1 MGTLVQNFVFDDD
14 QPHGLRVVMRGDEPW
29 FVAKDVCAVLDI
41 EQAARAVEPLDDDE
55 KAAVSLTHTSS
66 NGVEQGR
73 ETLIVSEG
81 GLYTLILRSRQATS
95 PGSMAHRFRKWVT
108 GELLPQLRRT
118 GRYAPAP
125 GDGFDWDMI
134 TAKIHLVRE
143 ARLTMGR
150 KAAAGLWQ
158 SLGLPALDA
167 AVATRP
173 AGARQGVDIVQQFLA
188 ECTVE
193 DPRGHVQARAL
204 STRFAEWAR
213 ANDAPAMTERALA
226 ICLEALGIEKHR
238 GRLYCYLGLRLVPHS
253 ARLG

>member
-14 QPHGLRVVMRGDEPW
+14 QPYGLRVVMRGDEPW
-29 FVAKDVCAVLDI
+29 FVAKDVCAVLGI
-41 EQAARAVEPLDDDE
+41 EQATRAVEPLDDDE
-55 KAAVSLTHTSS
+55 KGVSSIHTL
-66 NGVEQGR
+66 GGEQQA
-73 ETLIVSEG
+73 LIVSEG

-108 GELLPQLRRT
+108 ADLLPQLRRT

-167 AVATRP
+167 AGTTRP

-188 ECTVE
+188 DCTVE

-238 GRLYCYLGLRLVPHS
+238 GRLYCYLGLRLTPQS
-253 ARLG
+253 ASLG